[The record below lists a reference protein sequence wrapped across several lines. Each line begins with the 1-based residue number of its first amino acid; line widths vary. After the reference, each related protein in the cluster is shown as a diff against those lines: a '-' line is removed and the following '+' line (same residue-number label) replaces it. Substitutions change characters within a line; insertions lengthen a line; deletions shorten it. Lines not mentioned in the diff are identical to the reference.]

1 MRSNKFENTSITCIR
16 AVIAQWSNHL
26 TVDSQVTGSKPTIR
40 HFFSYGALIDFSFV
54 LLRDILGRINILLC
68 HSSRRVLEYMYL
80 TYQVYFLY
88 ILTYT
93 MDLQSFLHDKRQALL
108 RTIS

>member
-26 TVDSQVTGSKPTIR
+26 TADSQVTGSNPTIR
-40 HFFSYGALIDFSFV
+40 RFFSYGALIDFSLV

-80 TYQVYFLY
+80 TYQVHFLY

-108 RTIS
+108 